1 MGISTTELAA
11 ARETLNELLDQ
22 LGLPAYRFEVHPNED
37 GWQLTIEC
45 ERAADWQHVLL
56 QLPREQFDMPP
67 YDPET
72 RQRLLTFLDEALR
85 DCLRVV

>member
-1 MGISTTELAA
+1 MGISTTEMAA

-22 LGLPAYRFEVHPNED
+22 LGLPAYRFEVHPEED

-45 ERAADWQHVLL
+45 EGASGWLHVLL
-56 QLPREQFDMPP
+56 QLPREQLDMPP
-67 YDPET
+67 NDPEA
-72 RQRLLTFLDEALR
+72 RQRLLTLLDEALR